1 MTVPQVDVEEYG
13 YFADNQR
20 RHADDTHLFEVH
32 EPYNGKLFARVAAGS
47 RADARLAVDAASKAF
62 AGWSGSAPDEKARL
76 FLKAAE
82 IVRRRRTEIAEVL
95 ARETGS
101 TISFATFQQDLRRSQ
116 NVDVRAQ
123 HDRHI
128 ESSRRP
134 ASLQGRYDFI
144 VVGAGAA
151 GSVLAAELSA
161 SGAQVLVIESGGPDD
176 APTIANPSVW
186 FYNVGGPLDYH
197 LPVTPSPRLNNRKF
211 NMALGH
217 VLGGGSSI
225 NAMVWMRGM
234 QRDYDGWAKNGA
246 KGWAF
251 ADVLPVFKSQED
263 WEGGANEWRGA
274 GGPIHIRRPKDPHPT
289 APAFIDAAREM
300 GMPILDDVNGPMRPG
315 AGYINM
321 NIAADGTRVSA
332 VRAFLRPALSRPNLT
347 LLLNTNVVKLN
358 FKGTRCV
365 GVKLMTDGAVKDIA
379 ADKEVILAAGAI
391 NSPKL
396 LMLSGVGE
404 AKALRS
410 LGIDVVE
417 NLPGVGENLQDHVL
431 VSGVVFK
438 YKGKMPDRP
447 ADSNA
452 VEAEAYLSSG
462 PSGDTD
468 ISLVLHQLPVVT
480 PEVASRFGT
489 PPPDAFTIAPALV
502 QPTSRGSVRL
512 ASNNFQDAAVI
523 DGNYLGTDHDFAAI
537 VRAIEAARELGNQHA
552 FDSLRESELIPGPK
566 ASAEEIRELAR
577 LASASFGHAVG
588 TCKMGVDKLA
598 VVDPELRVHGILG
611 LRVADAS
618 VMPRIITGPGTNAST
633 HMIAGRA
640 ATLILG

>member
-1 MTVPQVDVEEYG
+1 MID
-13 YFADNQR
+13 ASNQNR
-20 RHADDTHLFEVH
+20 R
-32 EPYNGKLFARVAAGS
+32 
-47 RADARLAVDAASKAF
+47 
-62 AGWSGSAPDEKARL
+62 
-76 FLKAAE
+76 
-82 IVRRRRTEIAEVL
+82 
-95 ARETGS
+95 
-101 TISFATFQQDLRRSQ
+101 Q
-116 NVDVRAQ
+116 
-123 HDRHI
+123 
-128 ESSRRP
+128 
-134 ASLQGRYDFI
+134 ASLQAQYDYI

-161 SGAQVLVIESGGPDD
+161 SGAHVLVIESGGPDD

-186 FYNVGGPLDYH
+186 FYHVGGPLDYH
-197 LPVTPSPRLNNRKF
+197 LPVNPSPRLNNRKF

-217 VLGGGSSI
+217 VVGGGSSI

-234 QRDYDGWAKNGA
+234 QRDYDGWAASGA

-263 WEGGANEWRGA
+263 WEGGANAWRGA
-274 GGPIHIRRPKDPHPT
+274 GGPIHIRRPKDPHPR
-289 APAFIDAAREM
+289 APAFIDAARQM

-332 VRAFLRPALSRPNLT
+332 ARAFLRPALSRPNLT
-347 LLLNTNVVKLN
+347 LLLNTNVLKLN
-358 FKGTRCV
+358 FEGTRCV
-365 GVKLMTDGAVKDIA
+365 GVKLMTDGALKDIA

-431 VSGVVFK
+431 ASGVVFT

-452 VEAEAYLSSG
+452 VEAEAYWSSG
-462 PSGDTD
+462 TSGDTD
-468 ISLVLHQLPVVT
+468 ISLVLHQLPAVT

-512 ASNNFQDAAVI
+512 ASDNFQDAAVI

-537 VRAIEAARELGNQHA
+537 VRAIEAARDIGNQHA
-552 FDSLRESELIPGPK
+552 FDSVRESELIPGPK

-598 VVDPELRVHGILG
+598 VVDPELRVHGISG

-618 VMPRIITGPGTNAST
+618 VMPQIITGPGTNAST

-640 ATLILG
+640 VELILGGQQGIA

>member
-1 MTVPQVDVEEYG
+1 MI
-13 YFADNQR
+13 
-20 RHADDTHLFEVH
+20 DTS
-32 EPYNGKLFARVAAGS
+32 NK
-47 RADARLAVDAASKAF
+47 
-62 AGWSGSAPDEKARL
+62 
-76 FLKAAE
+76 E
-82 IVRRRRTEIAEVL
+82 IQ
-95 ARETGS
+95 S
-101 TISFATFQQDLRRSQ
+101 
-116 NVDVRAQ
+116 
-123 HDRHI
+123 H
-128 ESSRRP
+128 
-134 ASLQGRYDFI
+134 YDFI

-176 APTIANPSVW
+176 APTIANPSIW

-197 LPVTPSPRLNNRKF
+197 LPVKPSPRLNNRTF
-211 NMALGH
+211 NMVLGH
-217 VLGGGSSI
+217 SLGGGTSI
-225 NAMVWMRGM
+225 HAIVRARRM
-234 QRDYDGWAKNGA
+234 QRDFDGWAKSGA

-251 ADVLPVFKSQED
+251 ADVLPVFKQQED
-263 WEGGANEWRGA
+263 WEGGANEWRGS

-289 APAFIDAAREM
+289 APAFIEAAREM

-347 LLLNTNVVKLN
+347 LMLNTDVMKLN

-365 GVKLMTDGAVKDIA
+365 GVKLMTDGEVKDIA
-379 ADKEVILAAGAI
+379 ADKEVVLAAGAV

-396 LMLSGVGE
+396 MMLSGVGE

-410 LGIDVVE
+410 LGIKVVE
-417 NLPGVGENLQDHVL
+417 NLPGVAQTLQDHVHL
-431 VSGVVFK
+431 SGVVFK

-462 PSGDTD
+462 PSGETD
-468 ISLVLHQLPVVT
+468 ISLVPHQLPVVT

-489 PPPDAFTIAPALV
+489 PPTDAFTIAPALV
-502 QPTSRGSVRL
+502 QPTSRGGVRL

-537 VRAIEAARELGNQHA
+537 LRAIEAARELGNQHA
-552 FDSLRESELIPGPK
+552 FDSVRETEVMPGPK
-566 ASAEEIRELAR
+566 ATAEEIRELAR
-577 LASASFGHAVG
+577 LGSASFGHAVG
-588 TCKMGVDKLA
+588 TCKLGVDDLA
-598 VVDPELRVHGILG
+598 VVDPQLR
-611 LRVADAS
+611 S
-618 VMPRIITGPGTNAST
+618 S
-633 HMIAGRA
+633 
-640 ATLILG
+640 

>member
-1 MTVPQVDVEEYG
+1 MIDQ
-13 YFADNQR
+13 
-20 RHADDTHLFEVH
+20 
-32 EPYNGKLFARVAAGS
+32 
-47 RADARLAVDAASKAF
+47 AS
-62 AGWSGSAPDEKARL
+62 
-76 FLKAAE
+76 
-82 IVRRRRTEIAEVL
+82 
-95 ARETGS
+95 ET
-101 TISFATFQQDLRRSQ
+101 TR
-116 NVDVRAQ
+116 
-123 HDRHI
+123 
-128 ESSRRP
+128 
-134 ASLQGRYDFI
+134 ASLRPSYDYVI
-144 VVGAGAA
+144 VGAGAA
-151 GSVLAAELSA
+151 GCVLASELSA
-161 SGAQVLVIESGGPDD
+161 SGAQVLLIESGGTDE
-176 APTIANPSVW
+176 APTVLNPSVW

-197 LPVTPSPRLNNRKF
+197 LPVVPSPRLNNRNF

-217 VLGGGSSI
+217 VVGGGSSI
-225 NAMVWMRGM
+225 NAMVWMRGT
-234 QRDYDGWAKNGA
+234 QRDYDGWAENGA

-251 ADVLPVFKSQED
+251 ADVLPVFKRQED
-263 WEGGANEWRGA
+263 WEGGANAWRGA

-289 APAFIDAAREM
+289 APAFLDAARQM
-300 GMPILDDVNGPMRPG
+300 GMPILDDVNGPMRAG

-358 FKGTRCV
+358 FKGTRCT

-379 ADKEVILAAGAI
+379 ADKEVILAAGTI

-404 AKALRS
+404 AQALRR

-438 YKGKMPDRP
+438 YNGKMPDRP

-462 PSGDTD
+462 HSDDVD

-480 PEVASRFGT
+480 PEVASRFGA

-502 QPTSRGSVRL
+502 QPTSKGSVRL
-512 ASNNFQDAAVI
+512 ASDNFRDAAVI
-523 DGNYLGTDHDFAAI
+523 DGNYLGTDHDFAAV
-537 VRAIEAARELGNQHA
+537 VRAIEAAREIGNQHA

-566 ASAEEIRELAR
+566 AGAEDIRELAR

-588 TCKMGVDKLA
+588 TCKMGVDTLA

-618 VMPRIITGPGTNAST
+618 VMPQIITGPGTNAST

>member
-1 MTVPQVDVEEYG
+1 MI
-13 YFADNQR
+13 
-20 RHADDTHLFEVH
+20 DTS
-32 EPYNGKLFARVAAGS
+32 NK
-47 RADARLAVDAASKAF
+47 
-62 AGWSGSAPDEKARL
+62 
-76 FLKAAE
+76 E
-82 IVRRRRTEIAEVL
+82 IQ
-95 ARETGS
+95 S
-101 TISFATFQQDLRRSQ
+101 
-116 NVDVRAQ
+116 
-123 HDRHI
+123 H
-128 ESSRRP
+128 
-134 ASLQGRYDFI
+134 YDFI

-176 APTIANPSVW
+176 APTIANPSIW

-197 LPVTPSPRLNNRKF
+197 LPITPSPRLNNRKF

-217 VLGGGSSI
+217 VLGGGTSI
-225 NAMVWMRGM
+225 NAMVWIRGM
-234 QRDYDGWAKNGA
+234 QLDYDGWAENGA

-263 WEGGANEWRGA
+263 WEGGANAWRGA
-274 GGPIHIRRPKDPHPT
+274 GGPIHIRLPKDPHPT

-332 VRAFLRPALSRPNLT
+332 ARAFLRPALSRPNLT
-347 LLLNTNVVKLN
+347 LLLNTKVVKLN

-365 GVKLMTDGAVKDIA
+365 GAKLMTDGAVKDIA
-379 ADKEVILAAGAI
+379 ADKEVILAAGTI

-404 AKALRS
+404 GKALRS
-410 LGIDVVE
+410 FGIDVVE

-462 PSGDTD
+462 PSGETD

-489 PPPDAFTIAPALV
+489 PPPDVFTIAPALV
-502 QPTSRGSVRL
+502 QPTSRGAVRL

-523 DGNYLGTDHDFAAI
+523 DGNYVGTDHDFAAI

-552 FDSLRESELIPGPK
+552 FDSQRESELIPGPK
-566 ASAEEIRELAR
+566 ASAEEIQEVAR
-577 LASASFGHAVG
+577 LGSASFGHGVG

-618 VMPRIITGPGTNAST
+618 VMPHIITGPGTSAST

-640 ATLILG
+640 AKLILG

>member
-1 MTVPQVDVEEYG
+1 M
-13 YFADNQR
+13 
-20 RHADDTHLFEVH
+20 
-32 EPYNGKLFARVAAGS
+32 
-47 RADARLAVDAASKAF
+47 VDASN
-62 AGWSGSAPDEKARL
+62 PLER
-76 FLKAAE
+76 
-82 IVRRRRTEIAEVL
+82 
-95 ARETGS
+95 S
-101 TISFATFQQDLRRSQ
+101 T
-116 NVDVRAQ
+116 
-123 HDRHI
+123 
-128 ESSRRP
+128 
-134 ASLQGRYDFI
+134 SLQARYDFI

-161 SGAQVLVIESGGPDD
+161 FGAQVLVIESGGADD
-176 APTIANPSVW
+176 APTIANPSIW

-197 LPVTPSPRLNNRKF
+197 LPITPSPRLNNRTF

-217 VLGGGSSI
+217 VLGGGTSI

-234 QRDYDGWAKNGA
+234 QRDYDGWAANGA

-251 ADVLPVFKSQED
+251 ADVLPVFKAQED
-263 WEGGANEWRGA
+263 WEGGANEWRGT

-289 APAFIDAAREM
+289 APAFLDAARQM
-300 GMPILDDVNGPMRPG
+300 GMPILDDVNGPLRPG

-332 VRAFLRPALSRPNLT
+332 VRAFLRPALARPNLT

-358 FKGTRCV
+358 FKGTRCL

-379 ADKEVILAAGAI
+379 ADKEVILAAGTI

-404 AKALRS
+404 ANALRG

-438 YKGKMPDRP
+438 HKGKMPDRP

-462 PSGDTD
+462 ASGDTD

-480 PEVASRFGT
+480 PEVASRFGA
-489 PPPDAFTIAPALV
+489 PPADAFTIAPALV
-502 QPTSRGSVRL
+502 QPTSTGAVRL
-512 ASNNFQDAAVI
+512 ASATFQDAAVI
-523 DGNYLGTDHDFAAI
+523 DGNYLGTDHDVAAV
-537 VRAIEAARELGNQHA
+537 VRAIEAAREIGNQQA
-552 FDSLRESELIPGPK
+552 FDGMRESELIPGPK

-588 TCKMGVDKLA
+588 TCKIGVDKLA
-598 VVDPELRVHGILG
+598 VVDSELRVHGIVG

-618 VMPRIITGPGTNAST
+618 VIPHIITGPGTNAST

-640 ATLILG
+640 AQLILARNAQ

>member
-1 MTVPQVDVEEYG
+1 MTDV
-13 YFADNQR
+13 
-20 RHADDTHLFEVH
+20 
-32 EPYNGKLFARVAAGS
+32 
-47 RADARLAVDAASKAF
+47 SK
-62 AGWSGSAPDEKARL
+62 E
-76 FLKAAE
+76 
-82 IVRRRRTEIAEVL
+82 
-95 ARETGS
+95 
-101 TISFATFQQDLRRSQ
+101 
-116 NVDVRAQ
+116 
-123 HDRHI
+123 
-128 ESSRRP
+128 
-134 ASLQGRYDFI
+134 RYDFI

-186 FYNVGGPLDYH
+186 FYNVAGPLDYH
-197 LPVTPSPRLNNRKF
+197 LPIVPSRRLYNRKF
-211 NMALGH
+211 NKALGH
-217 VLGGGSSI
+217 VLGGGTSI
-225 NAMVWMRGM
+225 NAMVWIRGM
-234 QRDYDGWAKNGA
+234 QRDYDGWAESGA

-263 WEGGANEWRGA
+263 WEGGANAWRGT
-274 GGPIHIRRPKDPHPT
+274 GGPIHIRRPKDPHPI

-300 GMPILDDVNGPMRPG
+300 GMPVLDDVNGPLRPG

-321 NIAADGTRVSA
+321 NIDLDGTRVSA
-332 VRAFLRPALSRPNLT
+332 ARAFLRPALSRPNLT
-347 LLLNTNVVKLN
+347 LLLNTNVVRLN
-358 FKGTRCV
+358 FKGTRCL
-365 GVKLMTDGAVKDIA
+365 GVKVMTDGAVKDIA
-379 ADKEVILAAGAI
+379 ADKEVILAAGTI

-404 AKALRS
+404 AQALRNF
-410 LGIDVVE
+410 GIDVVE
-417 NLPGVGENLQDHVL
+417 NLPGVGGNLQDHVL

-462 PSGDTD
+462 LSDRVD
-468 ISLVLHQLPVVT
+468 ISLVLHELPVVT

-489 PPPDAFTIAPALV
+489 PPADAFTIAPALV
-502 QPTSRGSVRL
+502 QPTSKGAVRL

-523 DGNYLGTDHDFAAI
+523 DGNYLGTDQDFAAV
-537 VRAIEAARELGNQHA
+537 VRAIEAARELGNQRA
-552 FDSLRESELIPGPK
+552 FDNLRESELIPGPK
-566 ASAEEIRELAR
+566 ASAEEIQELAR
-577 LASASFGHAVG
+577 LASASFGHGVG

-618 VMPRIITGPGTNAST
+618 VMPQIITGPGTAAST

-640 ATLILG
+640 AKLILG

>member
-1 MTVPQVDVEEYG
+1 MTNISNEE
-13 YFADNQR
+13 
-20 RHADDTHLFEVH
+20 
-32 EPYNGKLFARVAAGS
+32 K
-47 RADARLAVDAASKAF
+47 
-62 AGWSGSAPDEKARL
+62 
-76 FLKAAE
+76 
-82 IVRRRRTEIAEVL
+82 
-95 ARETGS
+95 
-101 TISFATFQQDLRRSQ
+101 
-116 NVDVRAQ
+116 
-123 HDRHI
+123 
-128 ESSRRP
+128 
-134 ASLQGRYDFI
+134 RYDYI

-161 SGAQVLVIESGGPDD
+161 SGAQVLVVESGGPDD
-176 APTIANPSVW
+176 APTIMNPSVW

-197 LPVTPSPRLNNRKF
+197 LPITPLPQLNNRKF

-225 NAMVWMRGM
+225 NAMVWTRGM
-234 QRDYDGWAKNGA
+234 QQDFDGWARNGA
-246 KGWAF
+246 QGWAF
-251 ADVLPVFKSQED
+251 ADVLPVFKQQED
-263 WEGGANEWRGA
+263 WEGGANEWRGS
-274 GGPIHIRRPKDPHPT
+274 GGPIHIRRPKDPHPI
-289 APAFIDAAREM
+289 APAFIEAAREM
-300 GMPILDDVNGPMRPG
+300 GMPILDDLNGPMRPG

-332 VRAFLRPALSRPNLT
+332 ACAFLRPALSRPNLT

-358 FKGTRCV
+358 FKGTRCA
-365 GVKLMTDGAVKDIA
+365 GVKLVTDGVVKDIT
-379 ADKEVILAAGAI
+379 ADKEVILAAGTVH
-391 NSPKL
+391 SPKL

-404 AKALRS
+404 AKTLRS
-410 LGIDVVE
+410 LGIDLVE

-431 VSGVVFK
+431 LSGVVFK

-452 VEAEAYLSSG
+452 VEAEAYLSSS

-468 ISLVLHQLPVVT
+468 ISLVPHQLPVVT

-523 DGNYLGTDHDFAAI
+523 DGNYLGTDRDFAAI
-537 VRAIEAARELGNQHA
+537 VRAIEAARELGNQNA
-552 FDSLRESELIPGPK
+552 FDGLRESELIPGPK
-566 ASAEEIRELAR
+566 ASVEEIRELAR
-577 LASASFGHAVG
+577 LGSASFGHGVG
-588 TCKMGVDKLA
+588 TCKIGLDKLA

-618 VMPRIITGPGTNAST
+618 VMPRIITGPGTNASA
-633 HMIAGRA
+633 HMIGGRA
-640 ATLILG
+640 AKLILG

>member
-1 MTVPQVDVEEYG
+1 MANV
-13 YFADNQR
+13 
-20 RHADDTHLFEVH
+20 
-32 EPYNGKLFARVAAGS
+32 S
-47 RADARLAVDAASKAF
+47 R
-62 AGWSGSAPDEKARL
+62 E
-76 FLKAAE
+76 
-82 IVRRRRTEIAEVL
+82 
-95 ARETGS
+95 
-101 TISFATFQQDLRRSQ
+101 Q
-116 NVDVRAQ
+116 
-123 HDRHI
+123 
-128 ESSRRP
+128 
-134 ASLQGRYDFI
+134 YDFI

-176 APTIANPSVW
+176 APTILNPSVW

-197 LPVTPSPRLNNRKF
+197 LPINPSPRLNNRKF

-217 VLGGGSSI
+217 VLGGGSTI

-234 QRDYDGWAKNGA
+234 QSDYDGWAENGA

-251 ADVLPVFKSQED
+251 ADVLPVFKEQED
-263 WEGGANEWRGA
+263 WEGGANEWRGV
-274 GGPIHIRRPKDPHPT
+274 GGPIHVRRPKDPHPL

-300 GMPILDDVNGPMRPG
+300 GMPTLDDVNGPMRPG

-347 LLLNTNVVKLN
+347 LLLNTKVVKLN

-365 GVKLMTDGAVKDIA
+365 GVKLRTDGAVKDVA
-379 ADKEVILAAGAI
+379 ADKEVILAAGTI
-391 NSPKL
+391 NSPKI

-452 VEAEAYLSSG
+452 VEAEAYLSSS
-462 PSGDTD
+462 PSSDTD
-468 ISLVLHQLPVVT
+468 ISLVLHELPVVT

-489 PPPDAFTIAPALV
+489 PPPDTFTIAPALV
-502 QPTSRGSVRL
+502 QPTSRGAVRL
-512 ASNNFQDAAVI
+512 ASNKFQDAAVI
-523 DGNYLGTDHDFAAI
+523 DGNYLCTDHDFTAI

-552 FDSLRESELIPGPK
+552 FDNQRESELIPGPK
-566 ASAEEIRELAR
+566 ASAEEIQELAR
-577 LASASFGHAVG
+577 LASASFGHGVG
-588 TCKMGVDKLA
+588 TCKIGVDKLA

-618 VMPRIITGPGTNAST
+618 VMPHIITGPGTNASS

-640 ATLILG
+640 SKLILG